1 MRNKMKDYENCDY
14 VQSSSNN
21 EGFSLVEILVTIL
34 ILVILVAVTT
44 FQLSTT
50 KYADAERC
58 SRNIE
63 QKMSQLRLSVMS
75 SKMQEYLIIYQ
86 AADKNYY
93 MAVVDNKDKVC
104 EAIDGEKIGNSKI
117 HITGTTSSGS
127 IDVSYADNKRIV
139 ITFHRSSGAFITI
152 GGELYQ
158 TIDIVTEGV
167 KFRIYLVKET
177 GKHYSKQIY

>member
-1 MRNKMKDYENCDY
+1 MRNKIRDYENCDC

-34 ILVILVAVTT
+34 ILVLLVAVTT

-50 KYADAERC
+50 KYADVERC
-58 SRNIE
+58 SKNIE

-75 SKMQEYLIIYQ
+75 SKTQEYLIIYQ

-93 MAVVDNKDKVC
+93 IAIVDDNDVEC
-104 EAIDGEKIGNSKI
+104 TASDGDKIGNSKI
-117 HITGTTSSGS
+117 HITGATSSGTTA
-127 IDVSYADNKRIV
+127 VSFADNKRIV
-139 ITFHRSSGAFITI
+139 ITFHRSSGAFVTV

-167 KFRIYLVKET
+167 KFRIFLVKET

>member
-1 MRNKMKDYENCDY
+1 MKNEIRNYENCGY

-34 ILVILVAVTT
+34 ILVLLVAVTT

-50 KYADAERC
+50 KYADVERC
-58 SRNIE
+58 SKNIE

-75 SKMQEYLIIYQ
+75 SKTQEYLIIYQ

-93 MAVVDNKDKVC
+93 IAIVDDKDMVC
-104 EAIDGEKIGNSKI
+104 TASDGDKIGNSKI
-117 HITGTTSSGS
+117 HITGATSSGTTN
-127 IDVSYADNKRIV
+127 VSLAERIV
-139 ITFHRSSGAFITI
+139 ITFHRSSGAFITV

-158 TIDIVTEGV
+158 TIDIVTQGV